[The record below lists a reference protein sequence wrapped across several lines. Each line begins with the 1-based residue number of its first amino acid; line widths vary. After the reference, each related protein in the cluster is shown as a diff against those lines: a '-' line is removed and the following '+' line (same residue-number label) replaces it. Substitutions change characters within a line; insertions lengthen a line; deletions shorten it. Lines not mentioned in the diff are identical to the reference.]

1 MVSLTAQHHS
11 AEPLRHTILYIG
23 SESMSAR
30 NKQPWPAD
38 SSIQSAIFP
47 FTRLP
52 QGCDV
57 FTDLIYGPG
66 LVPDSAASEDLTRT
80 INEAA
85 SVNLQLFGLRQSL
98 NSTPRTDSSPGT
110 RLSDVTIVRQ
120 HLPSIH
126 LSMEVRSKVSQTC

>member
-1 MVSLTAQHHS
+1 
-11 AEPLRHTILYIG
+11 
-23 SESMSAR
+23 MSAR
-30 NKQPWPAD
+30 NKRPWPAD

-52 QGCDV
+52 QGCDA
-57 FTDLIYGPG
+57 FTDLIYGTG

-85 SVNLQLFGLRQSL
+85 SVNVQLFGSRHSL
-98 NSTPRTDSSPGT
+98 HPAPHTDSSPGT
-110 RLSDVTIVRQ
+110 RLSYVIIVRK

-126 LSMEVRSKVSQTC
+126 LPMEVRTKVSQTC